1 MKQVQV
7 LINTPEKAERL
18 CHILG
23 GFYGPFDLAR
33 GSYTVDGKSI
43 LGIYSMDLSAPL
55 TLTIYN
61 ESEPVIE
68 HLDEFLT
75 ADN

>member
-7 LINTPEKAERL
+7 LINAPEKAERF
-18 CHILG
+18 CNILSRYDG
-23 GFYGPFDLAR
+23 SFDLAK

-43 LGIYSMDLSAPL
+43 LGVCAMDLSSPL
-55 TLTIYN
+55 TLSIYD

-68 HLDEFLT
+68 EIRDFVVR
-75 ADN
+75 